1 MENKIGKTKS
11 CIHLYLNVHL
21 LIFKSNF
28 NYRDKMKLS
37 FFLL

>member
-21 LIFKSNF
+21 LIFNQTSIIE
-28 NYRDKMKLS
+28 MKRN
-37 FFLL
+37 